1 MMSRGRRAALTGVLA
16 LFALAV
22 LPAGPASAH
31 ATVSVTSPT
40 SDEEL
45 ITSGSTVTGQVSL
58 GTHPLWS
65 TTVDR
70 VTLTL
75 VLAGRPD
82 ITATDTPSASGA
94 VSFPVNLTYNGKYD
108 ATMRAPWRHTGIDT
122 ATGTATSSP
131 LSFLVAV
138 PPARPTDVKTAVDA
152 TSRAVAVTWTKN
164 TEPDLIRYEV
174 KRAKGTSNDFTVV
187 GKIKAGET
195 TFLDTTTADAGGD
208 YRYLVVAVRNGIPGR
223 AEIASDP
230 SNLTADA
237 TATVPDPPPPPTTAA
252 PAGAAAP
259 GAAGTAAPGATG
271 TASSVPAGSPG
282 ALATSGSVDLSGFNT
297 VRSQTRTVTPRTLP
311 LPDTGFQSTLPFATP
326 GSTAADEELTEE
338 AGDVGE
344 LAAGSP
350 EFRELGAES
359 SSDQRARTMAVFAA
373 GLLCTVLLMHVL
385 WVRGEVKRVPLEALE
400 PEGLPAGAG
409 PATGRRAK
417 RGRPAPGPTLEDA
430 LAADFAPVVVTANGK
445 LRGGSRQVGNRRPK
459 VTAGV

>member
-1 MMSRGRRAALTGVLA
+1 MRSTGRRAALSGVLA
-16 LFALAV
+16 LLALAV
-22 LPAGPASAH
+22 LPAGPAAAH
-31 ATVSVTSPT
+31 ATVTVTSPT
-40 SDEEL
+40 ADEEL
-45 ITSGSTVTGQVSL
+45 VTAGSTVTGQVTL

-75 VLAGRPD
+75 ALAGRPD
-82 ITATDTPSASGA
+82 ITATDTPSGSGA
-94 VSFPVNLTYNGKYD
+94 VSFPVTLTYNGKYD
-108 ATMRAPWRHTGIDT
+108 ATMRAPWKHTGLDT

-138 PPARPTDVKTAVDA
+138 PPARPTEVKTAVDA
-152 TSRAVAVTWTKN
+152 TSRAVAVTWKAN
-164 TEPDLIRYEV
+164 SEPDLIRYEV

-195 TFLDTTTADAGGD
+195 AFVDNTTAEAGGD

-230 SNLTADA
+230 STLTADA
-237 TATVPDPPPPPTTAA
+237 TAKVPDPPPPPTTAP
-252 PAGAAAP
+252 PATT
-259 GAAGTAAPGATG
+259 AAGTAAAGATG

-311 LPDTGFQSTLPFATP
+311 LPDPGFQSTLPFDTTD
-326 GSTAADEELTEE
+326 STAAGDELAEGP
-338 AGDVGE
+338 GDVGG
-344 LAAGSP
+344 LAADSP
-350 EFRELGAES
+350 QFRELGAES
-359 SSDQRARTMAVFAA
+359 SGDQRARTMAVFAA
-373 GLLCTVLLMHVL
+373 GLLCTVLLMHLL

-409 PATGRRAK
+409 AATARRAK
-417 RGRPAPGPTLEDA
+417 RGRPAPGPTLEDS
-430 LAADFAPVVVTANGK
+430 LAADFAPVVVAATAHRKG
-445 LRGGSRQVGNRRPK
+445 RTRQVGTRRQK

>member
-1 MMSRGRRAALTGVLA
+1 MRSSGRRAALTGALA
-16 LFALAV
+16 LLTFTV

-40 SDEEL
+40 ADEEL
-45 ITSGSTVTGQVSL
+45 VTAGSTVTGQVSL

-70 VTLTL
+70 VILTL
-75 VLAGRPD
+75 ALAGRPD
-82 ITATDTPSASGA
+82 ITVTDTPSGSGA
-94 VSFPVNLTYNGKYD
+94 VSFPVTLTYNGKYD
-108 ATMRAPWRHTGIDT
+108 ATMRASWRHTGIDT
-122 ATGTATSSP
+122 ASGTATSSP

-152 TSRAVAVTWTKN
+152 TSRAVAVTWKAN

-195 TFLDTTTADAGGD
+195 AFVDSTTAEAGGD

-230 SNLTADA
+230 SILTADA
-237 TATVPDPPPPPTTAA
+237 TAKVPDPPPPPTTAP
-252 PAGAAAP
+252 PATT
-259 GAAGTAAPGATG
+259 AAGTASAGATG

-311 LPDTGFQSTLPFATP
+311 IPDTGFQSTLPFATTD
-326 GSTAADEELTEE
+326 STADDELTEE
-338 AGDVGE
+338 PGDVGE
-344 LAAGSP
+344 LAADSP
-350 EFRELGAES
+350 QFRELGAES

-373 GLLCTVLLMHVL
+373 GLLCTVLLMHLL

-409 PATGRRAK
+409 AAAARRAK
-417 RGRPAPGPTLEDA
+417 RGSPAPGPTLEDS
-430 LAADFAPVVVTANGK
+430 LAADFAPVVVAANGIRK
-445 LRGGSRQVGNRRPK
+445 GRTRQVGTRRQK